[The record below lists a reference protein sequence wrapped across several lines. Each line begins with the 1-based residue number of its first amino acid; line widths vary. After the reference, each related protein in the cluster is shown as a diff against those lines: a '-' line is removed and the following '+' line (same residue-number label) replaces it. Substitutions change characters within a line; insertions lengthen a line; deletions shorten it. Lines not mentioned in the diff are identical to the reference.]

1 MTDPIDPALYLLAP
15 NNEAYT
21 NAAPMLLSPDPSPEP
36 SAVDRPVSEDPHRL
50 TAPAACSR
58 SIDPIPDHHSLELD
72 PDLLNTDVEEE
83 AIREKQIDDAVNQ
96 VPLSLARVV
105 INIQEHY
112 ASELEAER
120 QKTDQLLAQNAM
132 MKQKMDEMEKRI
144 EMHVIIMDGFVGFM
158 RDVKEGRFAV
168 GERAVPTE
176 LAIAKH
182 LGCEHAEEVETIASQ
197 GRSKTRLAHPRVE
210 RPWLDEQSWPNCD
223 EGLQEEE
230 PLMLE
235 DTTTRI
241 TSQWADVV
249 EDSFDQLPP
258 TPDMD
263 TAPVRSTGRR
273 APRRRNPSLRT
284 RRKVKRRVRATLQTS
299 PRIEEAPTWIE
310 EAPTWTAINA
320 TDSDQDTAQ
329 SSTPNLYLG
338 AIPEQEE
345 DNGDFDDGPA
355 LDDYAEDEH
364 STPAASRSSSPSS
377 SVEPPPPVQD
387 YKPRYSVP
395 RSVGYRYATGPPD
408 RRFKYHRMPKTVALV
423 WTEWKHGLH
432 GNLAIEELER
442 RHGTTWRLGTL
453 QERKY
458 ASNYVGVRQKIVR
471 KVEEMCEE
479 GGIGVE
485 EACWRL
491 DERVDGRMQ
500 LLMTALRKGEDPLEV
515 IPMRRKNGTG

>member
-1 MTDPIDPALYLLAP
+1 MTDPIGPALYLLAP
-15 NNEAYT
+15 STEAYHT
-21 NAAPMLLSPDPSPEP
+21 DAAPMLLSPDPSPEP
-36 SAVDRPVSEDPHRL
+36 STVDRPAPEDPHRL
-50 TAPAACSR
+50 PAPAACPR
-58 SIDPIPDHHSLELD
+58 PIDPMPNHHSLESSS
-72 PDLLNTDVEEE
+72 DLLYADAEGET
-83 AIREKQIDDAVNQ
+83 IRDKHIDDTVNQ

-112 ASELEAER
+112 ASELEVER
-120 QKTDQLLAQNAM
+120 QKTEQLLAQNAM
-132 MKQKMDEMEKRI
+132 MKKKIDEMERRI
-144 EMHVIIMDGFVGFM
+144 EMHVVIMDGFVGFM
-158 RDVKEGRFAV
+158 RDAKEGKFAI
-168 GERAVPTE
+168 GKQAVPTE
-176 LAIAKH
+176 LEIAKH
-182 LGCEHAEEVETIASQ
+182 LGCEHAIEVETIASTS
-197 GRSKTRLAHPRVE
+197 RPRPRTVHPNVE
-210 RPWLDEQSWPNCD
+210 RPLLNKQTWPDYDE
-223 EGLQEEE
+223 ELQEEE
-230 PLMLE
+230 PFTLE

-241 TSQWADVV
+241 TSQWVDVV

-273 APRRRNPSLRT
+273 APRRRNPPL
-284 RRKVKRRVRATLQTS
+284 RVRRRARRSIGAASQRA
-299 PRIEEAPTWIE
+299 PRLE

-320 TDSDQDTAQ
+320 TDSDHDTAQ
-329 SSTPNLYLG
+329 SPAPNLHLG

-345 DNGDFDDGPA
+345 DDGDFDDGPA

-364 STPAASRSSSPSS
+364 STLVASHSSSPSS
-377 SVEPPPPVQD
+377 SAESPPPAQ
-387 YKPRYSVP
+387 YKPRYSVS
-395 RSVGYRYATGPPD
+395 RSVGYRYATGPPG

-432 GNLAIEELER
+432 SNLAIEELER

-500 LLMTALRKGEDPLEV
+500 LLMAALRKGEDPLEV
-515 IPMRRKNGTG
+515 IPKRRKNGAT

>member
-1 MTDPIDPALYLLAP
+1 MTDLIDPALYLLP
-15 NNEAYT
+15 PSNEAHPT

-50 TAPAACSR
+50 PAPAACSR
-58 SIDPIPDHHSLELD
+58 SIDPMPDSLELH
-72 PDLLNTDVEEE
+72 PDLLHADVEGE
-83 AIREKQIDDAVNQ
+83 AIKGKHIDDAVNQ

-120 QKTDQLLAQNAM
+120 RTTEQLLAQNET

-168 GERAVPTE
+168 GERAAPTE
-176 LAIAKH
+176 LAIAKQ
-182 LGCEHAEEVETIASQ
+182 LGCEHAEEVEILASQ
-197 GRSKTRLAHPRVE
+197 ARQRL
-210 RPWLDEQSWPNCD
+210 WLNEESWLTYDED
-223 EGLQEEE
+223 LQEEE
-230 PLMLE
+230 SLTLE
-235 DTTTRI
+235 ATTTRI
-241 TSQWADVV
+241 TSQWVDAV

-273 APRRRNPSLRT
+273 APRRRNLPLRT
-284 RRKVKRRVRATLQTS
+284 RRRAKRRLRATSQRS
-299 PRIEEAPTWIE
+299 PRLD

-320 TDSDQDTAQ
+320 TDSDQATEQ
-329 SSTPNLYLG
+329 SSTPNPHLG
-338 AIPEQEE
+338 AILEQEE
-345 DNGDFDDGPA
+345 DDGDFEDEPA
-355 LDDYAEDEH
+355 LDDYAENEH
-364 STPAASRSSSPSS
+364 SALVASRSSSPSS
-377 SVEPPPPVQD
+377 SAESSPHIED

-395 RSVGYRYATGPPD
+395 RSVGYRYATGPPG

-432 GNLAIEELER
+432 GNPAIEELER
-442 RHGTTWRLGTL
+442 NHGTTWRLGTL

-479 GGIGVE
+479 GSIGVE

-500 LLMTALRKGEDPLEV
+500 LLMAALRKGEDPLEV
-515 IPMRRKNGTG
+515 IPIRRKNGAR

>member
-15 NNEAYT
+15 SNDAYHT
-21 NAAPMLLSPDPSPEP
+21 NAAPVLLSPDPSPEP

-50 TAPAACSR
+50 PAPAACPQP
-58 SIDPIPDHHSLELD
+58 IDPILGHHSLELNF
-72 PDLLNTDVEEE
+72 DLLYADKEGET
-83 AIREKQIDDAVNQ
+83 IREKHIDNAVSQ

-132 MKQKMDEMEKRI
+132 MKKKMDEMEKRI
-144 EMHVIIMDGFVGFM
+144 EMHVVIMDGFVGFM
-158 RDVKEGRFAV
+158 RDVKEGKFAI
-168 GERAVPTE
+168 GKQAVPTE
-176 LAIAKH
+176 LEIAKH
-182 LGCEHAEEVETIASQ
+182 LGCEHAAEVETIALKSQ
-197 GRSKTRLAHPRVE
+197 PKPRTVHPSVE
-210 RPWLDEQSWPNCD
+210 RPLLNEQARPDSDED
-223 EGLQEEE
+223 LEEEE
-230 PLMLE
+230 PFTLE
-235 DTTTRI
+235 NTTTRT
-241 TSQWADVV
+241 TSQWVDAV

-273 APRRRNPSLRT
+273 APRRRNPPLRT
-284 RRKVKRRVRATLQTS
+284 RRQVRRRVRGTS
-299 PRIEEAPTWIE
+299 QRSHRLE

-320 TDSDQDTAQ
+320 TDSDHDPAQ
-329 SSTPNLYLG
+329 SSTPNLHLG
-338 AIPEQEE
+338 AILEQEE
-345 DNGDFDDGPA
+345 DNGGFEDGPA

-364 STPAASRSSSPSS
+364 STLVASRSSSSS
-377 SVEPPPPVQD
+377 SSAESPPPMEG

-395 RSVGYRYATGPPD
+395 RSVGYRYATGPPG

-423 WTEWKHGLH
+423 WAEWKIGLH
-432 GNLAIEELER
+432 GNPAIEELER
-442 RHGTTWRLGTL
+442 NHGTTWRLGTL

-500 LLMTALRKGEDPLEV
+500 LLMAALRKGEDPLEV
-515 IPMRRKNGTG
+515 IPKRRKNGAP

>member
-1 MTDPIDPALYLLAP
+1 MTDPVDPAFYLLALS
-15 NNEAYT
+15 NDARHT

-50 TAPAACSR
+50 SAPAACPR
-58 SIDPIPDHHSLELD
+58 PIDPIPDHHSLELN
-72 PDLLNTDVEEE
+72 PDLLHADEEGE
-83 AIREKQIDDAVNQ
+83 TIREKHIDDAVNQ

-120 QKTDQLLAQNAM
+120 QKTYQLLAQNAI

-168 GERAVPTE
+168 GEKAIPTE

-182 LGCEHAEEVETIASQ
+182 LGCEHAGEVEAIASK
-197 GRSKTRLAHPRVE
+197 GRPKSRLAHLSAE
-210 RPWLDEQSWPNCD
+210 RPLPNEQTRPDYDED
-223 EGLQEEE
+223 LQEEE
-230 PLMLE
+230 PFTLE
-235 DTTTRI
+235 DTTTRT
-241 TSQWADVV
+241 TSQWVDAV

-273 APRRRNPSLRT
+273 APRRRNPPLRVS
-284 RRKVKRRVRATLQTS
+284 RRARRNMGAASQRA
-299 PRIEEAPTWIE
+299 PRLE

-320 TDSDQDTAQ
+320 TDSDHDTAQ
-329 SSTPNLYLG
+329 SSTPNLHLG

-345 DNGDFDDGPA
+345 DDRDFDDGPA
-355 LDDYAEDEH
+355 LDDYTEDEH
-364 STPAASRSSSPSS
+364 STLVASRSSSPSS
-377 SVEPPPPVQD
+377 SVESPPAQD

-395 RSVGYRYATGPPD
+395 RSVGYRYATGPPG

-500 LLMTALRKGEDPLEV
+500 LLMAALRKGEDPLEV
-515 IPMRRKNGTG
+515 IPKRRKNEAT